1 MNEIKNNAGIT
12 LVMLLITIII
22 MLILIAV
29 VVNYTIDISLEEQSE
44 NVVENY
50 NNKVVEQQEEINN
63 MANILEGL

>member
-1 MNEIKNNAGIT
+1 MNEIKNNTGIT

-22 MLILIAV
+22 MLILIAL

-50 NNKVVEQQEEINN
+50 NNKVVEQQEEINVFKRYT
-63 MANILEGL
+63 AG